1 LVYRQDCN
9 CREFVKILTMHEI
22 RIAED
27 LAAIVLETAF
37 REGLSEV
44 TSVNVSFGQLVQ
56 IVPDIF
62 KFAFSE
68 AVRGTIA
75 ANAAVAIEIL
85 PVKLK
90 CSDCGSESE
99 LAGNLF
105 ACQKCSSTDLEILQG
120 REVFIKTIEGE

>member
-1 LVYRQDCN
+1 
-9 CREFVKILTMHEI
+9 MHEI

-62 KFAFSE
+62 KFAFGE

>member
-1 LVYRQDCN
+1 
-9 CREFVKILTMHEI
+9 MHEI

-90 CSDCGSESE
+90 CSVCGSESE
-99 LAGNLF
+99 LTGNLF